1 MVYCKTT
8 LLSVN
13 CAIIKDMVT
22 KLTPKQAE
30 VLDTI
35 RHLTEV
41 EGTPP
46 TLRRLMVELN
56 LGQLSSV
63 QRHVEA
69 LRDKGVLLSKPW
81 QRGVQL
87 RTAEVK
93 QIPLLGGVSCGA
105 PLLAEEHI
113 EALVPYSTS
122 KLKSD
127 TDQYFFL
134 RASGDSMDKAKKP
147 GPIADGDLLLVR
159 QQQIASV
166 DETIV
171 ALIGDDTTCK
181 VLERSS
187 EGWYR
192 LAPRSSNA
200 AHKPRVMLE
209 EFSVLGVVEDVVRAP
224 WNEFQ

>member
-1 MVYCKTT
+1 
-8 LLSVN
+8 
-13 CAIIKDMVT
+13 MVT
-22 KLTPKQAE
+22 KLTPKQSE
-30 VLDTI
+30 VLNTI

-41 EGTPP
+41 EGTAP
-46 TLRRLMVELN
+46 TLKRIMEELG
-56 LGQLSSV
+56 LSQLSSV

-69 LRDKGVLLSKPW
+69 LRQKGLLQAKPW

-87 RTAEVK
+87 RTSDVT

-113 EALVPYSTS
+113 EAVVPYSTS

-134 RASGDSMDKAKKP
+134 RASGDSMDKSNRP
-147 GPIADGDLLLVR
+147 GPIEDGDLMLVR
-159 QQQIASV
+159 HKQSV
-166 DETIV
+166 SVNEIIV
-171 ALIGDDTTCK
+171 ALIGDDATCK

-187 EGWYR
+187 EGWYQ
-192 LAPRSSNA
+192 LAPRSSNE

-209 EFSVLGVVEDVVRAP
+209 DFSILGVVEDVVRAP
-224 WNEFQ
+224 QNIYR

>member
-1 MVYCKTT
+1 
-8 LLSVN
+8 
-13 CAIIKDMVT
+13 MVT

-30 VLDTI
+30 VLDTV

-41 EGTPP
+41 EGSPP
-46 TLRRLMVELN
+46 TLRRLMEELG
-56 LGQLSSV
+56 LSQLSSV

-69 LRDKGVLLSKPW
+69 LRDKGVLQSKPW

-127 TDQYFFL
+127 TAQYFFL
-134 RASGDSMDKAKKP
+134 RASGDSMDKARKP
-147 GPIADGDLLLVR
+147 GPISDGDLLLVR
-159 QQQIASV
+159 QQQTASV

-171 ALIGDDTTCK
+171 ALIGDDATCK
-181 VLERSS
+181 VLETSP
-187 EGWYR
+187 EGWHL

-209 EFSVLGVVEDVVRAP
+209 DFSILGVVEDVLRAP
-224 WNEFQ
+224 WNDYR